1 MHGYKSN
8 TPTWEQVI
16 MILKLPKLYLDSSI
30 YGNHAFKPVLD
41 DLDF

>member
-1 MHGYKSN
+1 MVTKA
-8 TPTWEQVI
+8 TLPIWEQVI
-16 MILKLPKLYLDSSI
+16 MILKLPKLYLDYYI